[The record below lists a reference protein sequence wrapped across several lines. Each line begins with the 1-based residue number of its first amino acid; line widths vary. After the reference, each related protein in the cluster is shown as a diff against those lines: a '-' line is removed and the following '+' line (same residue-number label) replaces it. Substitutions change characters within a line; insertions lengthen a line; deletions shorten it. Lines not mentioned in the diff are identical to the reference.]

1 MYALQE
7 TLTHEFDWVDMV
19 LVSTRTTSQKTLTPI
34 RYTITTVEGGVQLS
48 IWEIASPTTSRPA
61 SYLYKLN
68 YRLNSEEEVQD
79 ILNWYLQ
86 GVSEFSPV
94 AIAPDHSSTP

>member
-19 LVSTRTTSQKTLTPI
+19 LVSAHTSNQKPLTPI
-34 RYTITTVEGGVQLS
+34 RYAVNSVDGAIQLS

-68 YRLNSEEEVQD
+68 YRLSSEEEVQSV
-79 ILNWYLQ
+79 LNWYLHS
-86 GVSEFSPV
+86 VSESNNV
-94 AIAPDHSSTP
+94 AFMQES

>member
-19 LVSTRTTSQKTLTPI
+19 LVSAHTSNQKTLTPI
-34 RYTITTVEGGVQLS
+34 RYAVRIVDGGVQLS

-68 YRLNSEEEVQD
+68 YRLSSEEEVQQV
-79 ILNWYLQ
+79 LNWYLHS
-86 GVSEFSPV
+86 VSEASDV
-94 AIAPDHSSTP
+94 VLTQES